1 MITDKT
7 FSWTISG
14 VASTAHALVISTLSR
29 NIFVN
34 ADWTEQRMFLAQLK
48 FQQNFVVIYVYSYW
62 NR

>member
-14 VASTAHALVISTLSR
+14 VASIAHALVIFALSR

-34 ADWTEQRMFLAQLK
+34 ADWTEQRVFLAQLI
-48 FQQNFVVIYVYSYW
+48 FQQNFVVIYIYSH
-62 NR
+62 

>member
-14 VASTAHALVISTLSR
+14 VASTAHALVTFALQCKIH
-29 NIFVN
+29 VN

-48 FQQNFVVIYVYSYW
+48 F
-62 NR
+62 

>member
-14 VASTAHALVISTLSR
+14 VASIAHALVIFALSR

-34 ADWTEQRMFLAQLK
+34 ADWTEQRMFLAQLI
-48 FQQNFVVIYVYSYW
+48 FQQNFVVIYIYSH
-62 NR
+62 

>member
-14 VASTAHALVISTLSR
+14 VASTAHALVIFALSR

-34 ADWTEQRMFLAQLK
+34 ADWTEQRMFLAQFK
-48 FQQNFVVIYVYSYW
+48 FQQNFVVIYMYSHW
-62 NR
+62 NK

>member
-14 VASTAHALVISTLSR
+14 VASTAHALVIFALSR

-34 ADWTEQRMFLAQLK
+34 ADWTKQRMFLAQLK
-48 FQQNFVVIYVYSYW
+48 FQQNFVVIYMYSHW

>member
-14 VASTAHALVISTLSR
+14 VASTAHALVIFALSR

-34 ADWTEQRMFLAQLK
+34 ADWTEQRMIWH
-48 FQQNFVVIYVYSYW
+48 N
-62 NR
+62 

>member
-14 VASTAHALVISTLSR
+14 VASTAHALVIS
-29 NIFVN
+29 VN

-48 FQQNFVVIYVYSYW
+48 FQQNFVVIYIYSHW

>member
-14 VASTAHALVISTLSR
+14 VAYTAHALVISTLSR
-29 NIFVN
+29 NIFVS
-34 ADWTEQRMFLAQLK
+34 ADWTEQRLFLAQLK
-48 FQQNFVVIYVYSYW
+48 FQQNFVVIYIYSHW

>member
-34 ADWTEQRMFLAQLK
+34 ADWTEQRLFLAQLK
-48 FQQNFVVIYVYSYW
+48 FQQNFVVIYI
-62 NR
+62 

>member
-14 VASTAHALVISTLSR
+14 VAYTAHALVISTLSR

-34 ADWTEQRMFLAQLK
+34 ADWTEQRLFWH
-48 FQQNFVVIYVYSYW
+48 N
-62 NR
+62 

>member
-14 VASTAHALVISTLSR
+14 VASTAHALVISILSR

-34 ADWTEQRMFLAQLK
+34 ADWTEQRLFWH
-48 FQQNFVVIYVYSYW
+48 N
-62 NR
+62 

>member
-29 NIFVN
+29 NIVN
-34 ADWTEQRMFLAQLK
+34 ADWTEQRLFWH
-48 FQQNFVVIYVYSYW
+48 N
-62 NR
+62 